1 MTDTAAA
8 RADQPLSGIRILDF
22 SQIMMGPVATQL
34 LADHGADVLKIE
46 RPGTGDIFRHSL
58 VDPDG
63 TEHPAFGA
71 VNRNKRSLVIDVRAP
86 EGLALIDDLVRVADV
101 VVNNYRPGVMDRLGL
116 GYERLAGLNPRIV
129 YAQGSG
135 FGTEGAYV
143 RKGGQDILAQA
154 LTGAMSHKADPDH
167 PTAIYPISLA
177 DYSAGMNMVQGI
189 LMALLQRERTG
200 RGQRVEVSLYDSLLA
215 MQILEATMALM
226 GRATLNWARM
236 PLVGTFA
243 TADGEIVLVGA
254 FKPNPLRDICAA
266 LDLEDLS
273 QHPDFSTMA
282 DQAAHRSR
290 LQSIL
295 VEAIGRFES
304 VEVIERL
311 EAQDILCAPVR
322 TLNEALEDPHT
333 EPMITEIP
341 RPGRAPLRSVA
352 SPVHLPDTPAAPH
365 RPPPGLGEG
374 AADALA
380 ECGIAPERVAALT
393 AAGFWHEHRS
403 DPPAPR

>member
-1 MTDTAAA
+1 MTDAAA
-8 RADQPLSGIRILDF
+8 PGGDQPLSGIRILDF

-34 LADHGADVLKIE
+34 LGDHGADVLKIE

-129 YAQGSG
+129 FAQGSG

-189 LMALLQRERTG
+189 LMALLHRERTG

-243 TADGEIVLVGA
+243 TTDGEIVLVGA

-295 VEAIGRFES
+295 VEAIGRFAS

-322 TLNEALEDPHT
+322 TLDEALEDPHT

-393 AAGFWHEHRS
+393 AAGVL
-403 DPPAPR
+403 A

>member
-1 MTDTAAA
+1 MTDAAA
-8 RADQPLSGIRILDF
+8 PGGDQPLAGIRILDF

-34 LADHGADVLKIE
+34 LGDHGADVLKIE

-129 YAQGSG
+129 FAQGSG

-189 LMALLQRERTG
+189 LMALLHRERTG

-243 TADGEIVLVGA
+243 TTDGEIVLVGA

-295 VEAIGRFES
+295 VEAIGRFAS

-322 TLNEALEDPHT
+322 TLDEALEDPHT

-393 AAGFWHEHRS
+393 AAGVL
-403 DPPAPR
+403 A

>member
-1 MTDTAAA
+1 MNDGAADG
-8 RADQPLSGIRILDF
+8 RPLAGIRVLDF

-46 RPGTGDIFRHSL
+46 RPGSGDIFRHAV

-86 EGLALIDDLVRVADV
+86 EGRGLIDDLVRVADV
-101 VVNNYRPGVMDRLGL
+101 VVNNYRPGVMERLGL
-116 GYERLAGLNPRIV
+116 GWERLAGLNPRIV
-129 YAQGSG
+129 YAQGTG
-135 FGTEGAYV
+135 FGTEGAYA

-273 QHPDFSTMA
+273 AHPDYATMA

-290 LQSIL
+290 LQAIL
-295 VEAIGRFES
+295 ATAIGRFGS
-304 VEVIERL
+304 AEVIERL
-311 EAQDILCAPVR
+311 EAQDVLCAPVR
-322 TLNEALEDPHT
+322 TLDEALEDPHT
-333 EPMITEIP
+333 AAMIAEVP
-341 RPGRAPLRSVA
+341 RPGREPLRSVA

-374 AADALA
+374 AAGALA
-380 ECGIAPERVAALT
+380 EYGIPPERVAALT
-393 AAGFWHEHRS
+393 AAGVL
-403 DPPAPR
+403 A

>member
-1 MTDTAAA
+1 MSGAAA
-8 RADQPLSGIRILDF
+8 PGADQPLAGIRILDF

-46 RPGTGDIFRHSL
+46 RPGSGDIFRHSI

-129 YAQGSG
+129 YAQGTG

-282 DQAAHRSR
+282 DQAAHRSG

-295 VEAIGRFES
+295 VEAIGRFAS

-393 AAGFWHEHRS
+393 AAGVL
-403 DPPAPR
+403 A

>member
-1 MTDTAAA
+1 MTDTAAPG
-8 RADQPLSGIRILDF
+8 ADQPLAGIRILDF
-22 SQIMMGPVATQL
+22 SQIMLGPVATQL

-46 RPGTGDIFRHSL
+46 RPGTGDIFRHSI

-116 GYERLAGLNPRIV
+116 GYERLASLNPRIV
-129 YAQGSG
+129 YAQGTG

-295 VEAIGRFES
+295 VEAIGRFGS
-304 VEVIERL
+304 VEAIERL

-322 TLNEALEDPHT
+322 TLDEALEDPHT
-333 EPMITEIP
+333 GHMITEIP

-393 AAGFWHEHRS
+393 ALGVLA
-403 DPPAPR
+403 

>member
-1 MTDTAAA
+1 MPPV
-8 RADQPLSGIRILDF
+8 ADQPLAGIRVLDF

-46 RPGTGDIFRHSL
+46 RPGSGDIFRHAL

-86 EGLALIDDLVRVADV
+86 EGLGLIEDLVRTADV
-101 VVNNYRPGVMDRLGL
+101 VVNNYRPGVMERLGL
-116 GYERLAGLNPRIV
+116 GYERLAGLNPGIV
-129 YAQGSG
+129 YAQGTG
-135 FGTEGAYV
+135 FGTAGVYV

-177 DYSAGMNMVQGI
+177 DYSAGMNMTQGI
-189 LMALLQRERTG
+189 LMALLQREQTG

-226 GRATLNWARM
+226 DRPTLNWARM

-243 TADGEIVLVGA
+243 TTDGEIVLVGA

-266 LDLEDLS
+266 LELEDLS
-273 QHPDFSTMA
+273 AHPDYSTMEA
-282 DQAAHRSR
+282 QAANKPR
-290 LQSIL
+290 LQALLAS
-295 VEAIGRFES
+295 AIGRFASAEA
-304 VEVIERL
+304 IERL
-311 EAQDILCAPVR
+311 ESQDVLCAPVR
-322 TLNEALEDPHT
+322 TLDEALADPHT
-333 EPMITEIP
+333 APMITEIP
-341 RPGRAPLRSVA
+341 RSGRRPLRSVG
-352 SPVHLPDTPAAPH
+352 SPVHLPDTPPAPP
-365 RPPPGLGEG
+365 RPAPALGEG
-374 AADALA
+374 AAEALA
-380 ECGIAPERVAALT
+380 EYGIAPERIEALT
-393 AAGFWHEHRS
+393 AAGVL
-403 DPPAPR
+403 A

>member
-8 RADQPLSGIRILDF
+8 GADQPLSGIRILDF

-46 RPGTGDIFRHSL
+46 RPGSGDIFRHSI

-101 VVNNYRPGVMDRLGL
+101 VVNNYRPGVMDRLRL
-116 GYERLAGLNPRIV
+116 GYERLADLNPRIV

-393 AAGFWHEHRS
+393 AAGVL
-403 DPPAPR
+403 A

>member
-1 MTDTAAA
+1 MTDTAAPG
-8 RADQPLSGIRILDF
+8 ADQPLAGIRILDF

-46 RPGTGDIFRHSL
+46 RPGTGDIFRHSV

-129 YAQGSG
+129 YAQGTG

-282 DQAAHRSR
+282 DQAAHRAR

-295 VEAIGRFES
+295 VEAIGRFGS
-304 VEVIERL
+304 VEAIERL

-322 TLNEALEDPHT
+322 TLDEALEDPHT
-333 EPMITEIP
+333 GHMITEIP

-393 AAGFWHEHRS
+393 ALGVLA
-403 DPPAPR
+403 

>member
-1 MTDTAAA
+1 MNDTAAPG
-8 RADQPLSGIRILDF
+8 ADQPLAGIRVLDF
-22 SQIMMGPVATQL
+22 SQIMMGPVATQML
-34 LADHGADVLKIE
+34 GDHGADVLKIE
-46 RPGTGDIFRHSL
+46 RPGSGDIFRHSL

-86 EGLALIDDLVRVADV
+86 EGLALIDDLVRSADV
-101 VVNNYRPGVMDRLGL
+101 IVNNYRPGVMDRLGL

-129 YAQGSG
+129 FAQGTG
-135 FGTEGAYV
+135 FGTEGVYV

-266 LDLEDLS
+266 LDLADLS

-282 DQAAHRSR
+282 DQAAHRSQ
-290 LQSIL
+290 LQGIL
-295 VEAIGRFES
+295 VEAIGRFS
-304 VEVIERL
+304 SRPRSSS
-311 EAQDILCAPVR
+311 DWRRR
-322 TLNEALEDPHT
+322 TSS
-333 EPMITEIP
+333 
-341 RPGRAPLRSVA
+341 APLCGPWTRRWRIRTP
-352 SPVHLPDTPAAPH
+352 SP
-365 RPPPGLGEG
+365 
-374 AADALA
+374 
-380 ECGIAPERVAALT
+380 
-393 AAGFWHEHRS
+393 
-403 DPPAPR
+403 

>member
-1 MTDTAAA
+1 MTDTAAPG
-8 RADQPLSGIRILDF
+8 ADQPLSGIRILDF

-34 LADHGADVLKIE
+34 LGDHGADVLKIE

-129 YAQGSG
+129 YAQGTG

-304 VEVIERL
+304 LDVIERL

-322 TLNEALEDPHT
+322 TLDEALEDPHT
-333 EPMITEIP
+333 EPMITEMP

-393 AAGFWHEHRS
+393 ALGVLA
-403 DPPAPR
+403 

>member
-1 MTDTAAA
+1 MSGAAA
-8 RADQPLSGIRILDF
+8 PGADQPLAGIRILDF

-46 RPGTGDIFRHSL
+46 RPGSGDIFRHSI

-129 YAQGSG
+129 YAQGTG

-282 DQAAHRSR
+282 DQAAHRSG

-295 VEAIGRFES
+295 VEAIGRFAS

-322 TLNEALEDPHT
+322 TLDEALEDPHT
-333 EPMITEIP
+333 GPMITEIP

-393 AAGFWHEHRS
+393 AAGVL
-403 DPPAPR
+403 A